1 MGEDESGRMGQVMDK
16 LQGQRQELIDV
27 RLRLSEEVI
36 IVIAFKRKQIIMNKS
51 LRNWLEVL
59 QRTTCDLTW

>member
-16 LQGQRQELIDV
+16 LQGQGQELIDV

-36 IVIAFKRKQIIMNKS
+36 IVIAFKRKQIIMN
-51 LRNWLEVL
+51 E
-59 QRTTCDLTW
+59 